1 MLGHHLATAWP
12 LLISAIGVC
21 MDMHSLHKMH
31 CVDSHSL
38 SVLLLLT
45 LPRWEGV
52 ADGQMVSCMQV
63 RLFSV
68 NRHKSLL
75 TTAHT
80 RTRAHTH
87 ARVPRKSRQ
96 RRTYPL
102 VLLFKGTSQ
111 DV

>member
-1 MLGHHLATAWP
+1 MRHDKSSAGSAVACEVSVLGHHLATAWP

-45 LPRWEGV
+45 LPRWEGL

-63 RLFSV
+63 RQFF
-68 NRHKSLL
+68 
-75 TTAHT
+75 
-80 RTRAHTH
+80 
-87 ARVPRKSRQ
+87 Q
-96 RRTYPL
+96 
-102 VLLFKGTSQ
+102 
-111 DV
+111 